1 MNTETTKI
9 ESISDLAMVLD
20 EQKTPSQHTRFFR
33 GHSNC
38 DYELKPSI
46 YRLDEKNSPLNPTY
60 LIENEDR
67 IIKDALI
74 KCSDY
79 FLPSDTLFDKL
90 IKLQHYGY
98 ATRLLDLTSNAL
110 VALYFASLGNKGKDG
125 ELIILDIPDL
135 EIKYDDSDVVSI
147 LSALG
152 LRKYSFNIEEYVK
165 LSKIAEELERTIQ
178 DTKNKELMN
187 KVDCLNKHNGN
198 EIFEYLKQ
206 KLNSIINTPLRKV
219 AFSIG
224 VDEMCKNKFRETF
237 NQQPEITRLLHDI
250 RKDKPSFA
258 PIIDSNDF
266 NRVVC
271 VYAKMNN
278 PRIIRQHGGFL
289 LFGIDQEKKNHAT
302 VKKEWKQFS
311 KRIIVKKEAKE
322 NILKSLKD
330 FGISR
335 QTLFPEL
342 DSQAED
348 IMEKYQAK

>member
-1 MNTETTKI
+1 MNTETTNI

-46 YRLDEKNSPLNPTY
+46 YRLDVENSPHNPSY

-110 VALYFASLGNKGKDG
+110 VALYFASLGSEDKDG
-125 ELIILDIPDL
+125 ELIVLDIPDL

-147 LSALG
+147 LSAIS
-152 LRKYSFNIEEYVK
+152 LRKHNFNIKNYLDFSKKCAKIEKERNKRENEKLRTQLNYLPSDMRKAMESLMEPSLMEAAFEFSSEEIY
-165 LSKIAEELERTIQ
+165 
-178 DTKNKELMN
+178 KE
-187 KVDCLNKHNGN
+187 KFK
-198 EIFEYLKQ
+198 EIFNKQ
-206 KLNSIINTPLRKV
+206 S
-219 AFSIG
+219 
-224 VDEMCKNKFRETF
+224 
-237 NQQPEITRLLHDI
+237 EIARLLHDI
-250 RKDKPSFA
+250 RNDKPSFA

-278 PRIIRQHGGFL
+278 PRIIRQHGSFL

-342 DSQAED
+342 DSQAKD

>member
-1 MNTETTKI
+1 MNTETTNI

-20 EQKTPSQHTRFFR
+20 EQKIPSQHTRFFR

-46 YRLDEKNSPLNPTY
+46 YRLDEENSPHNPSY

-110 VALYFASLGNKGKDG
+110 VALYFASLGSEDKDG
-125 ELIILDIPDL
+125 ELIVLDIPDL

-147 LSALG
+147 SSAIS
-152 LRKYSFNIEEYVK
+152 LRKHKFNIKNYLD
-165 LSKIAEELERTIQ
+165 LSKKCAEIEKER
-178 DTKNKELMN
+178 NKRENKKLRTQLNHLPSNTRKSMESLMEPSLMEAAF
-187 KVDCLNKHNGN
+187 KFSGEEICKEKFK
-198 EIFEYLKQ
+198 EIFNKQ
-206 KLNSIINTPLRKV
+206 S
-219 AFSIG
+219 
-224 VDEMCKNKFRETF
+224 
-237 NQQPEITRLLHDI
+237 EIARLLHDI

-258 PIIDSNDF
+258 PIIDSDDF
-266 NRVVC
+266 NKVVC

-278 PRIIRQHGGFL
+278 SRIVRQHGSFL
-289 LFGIDQEKKNHAT
+289 LFGMNQEKKNHAT
-302 VKKEWKQFS
+302 VKQEWKQFS
-311 KRIIVKKEAKE
+311 KRIMVKKEAKE

-342 DSQAED
+342 DSQAKD
-348 IMEKYQAK
+348 IMEKYQVK

>member
-1 MNTETTKI
+1 MNIEITKI
-9 ESISDLAMVLD
+9 TSISSLATILNK
-20 EQKTPSQHTRFFR
+20 QNPPSQHTRFFR

-38 DYELKPSI
+38 TYELIPSI
-46 YRLDEKNSPLNPTY
+46 YREDKKNSPNDPFY
-60 LIENEDR
+60 LIKNEDK
-67 IIKDALI
+67 IVKDAFV

-79 FLPSDTLFDKL
+79 FLSSDTLFDKL
-90 IKLQHYGY
+90 IRLQHYGY
-98 ATRLLDLTSNAL
+98 ATRLLDLTSNVL
-110 VALYFASLGNKGKDG
+110 VALYFASLGNKDKDG
-125 ELIILDIPDL
+125 ELIILDIPDS

-147 LSALG
+147 LSAIS
-152 LRKYSFNIEEYVK
+152 LRKHNFNIENYLNISRKYAEIEKEQNEKENKK
-165 LSKIAEELERTIQ
+165 LRESLNYLPSDMREKAESVLKFSSERIY
-178 DTKNKELMN
+178 KE
-187 KVDCLNKHNGN
+187 KFK
-198 EIFEYLKQ
+198 EIFNKQ
-206 KLNSIINTPLRKV
+206 S
-219 AFSIG
+219 
-224 VDEMCKNKFRETF
+224 
-237 NQQPEITRLLHDI
+237 EIARLLHDI
-250 RKDKPSFA
+250 RNDKPSFA

-278 PRIIRQHGGFL
+278 PRIIRQHGSFL

-342 DSQAED
+342 DSQAKD

>member
-1 MNTETTKI
+1 MNTETTSIKN
-9 ESISDLAMVLD
+9 ISDLATVLD
-20 EQKTPSQHTRFFR
+20 GQKTPSQHTRFFR

-46 YRLDEKNSPLNPTY
+46 YRLDEENSPHNPSY

-110 VALYFASLGNKGKDG
+110 VALYFASLGSEDKDG
-125 ELIILDIPDL
+125 ELIVLDIPDL
-135 EIKYDDSDVVSI
+135 EIKYDNSDVVSI
-147 LSALG
+147 LSALS
-152 LRKYSFNIEEYVK
+152 LRKHDFSLKEYIEMAKTIAKMKEK
-165 LSKIAEELERTIQ
+165 LTEIQ
-178 DTKNKELMN
+178 TEDTKNNLYRLRDSKYIQETGMFKDELE
-187 KVDCLNKHNGN
+187 D
-198 EIFEYLKQ
+198 
-206 KLNSIINTPLRKV
+206 IINNPLTES
-219 AFSIG
+219 AFQSSNK
-224 VDEMCKNKFRETF
+224 EAYKNKFKEVF
-237 NQQPEITRLLHDI
+237 NQQPEIARLLHDI

-258 PIIDSNDF
+258 PIIDSDDF

-278 PRIIRQHGGFL
+278 PRIVRQHGSFL
-289 LFGIDQEKKNHAT
+289 LFGMNQEKKNHAT
-302 VKKEWKQFS
+302 VKQEWKQFS

-342 DSQAED
+342 DSQAKD
-348 IMEKYQAK
+348 IMEKYQVK